1 MHVIF
6 CCSTT
11 LDSAESLHQGGKAPL
26 QTLPPLHGCSLAPLF
41 PVQRQV
47 DRKGSPRFA
56 ESEPRGPSIRIP
68 ICQSALPVS
77 GNGNSLI
84 HE

>member
-26 QTLPPLHGCSLAPLF
+26 SDFSSASQMQSRPLF

-47 DRKGSPRFA
+47 DRKGSPRLLRVSHEVPQFESLFA
-56 ESEPRGPSIRIP
+56 IRPAGIR
-68 ICQSALPVS
+68 
-77 GNGNSLI
+77 
-84 HE
+84 EW